1 MICLANLSMSEQ
13 KICAM
18 GTSRRKR
25 TRVTIRGKSATCAFC
40 DRAIALLAAAIFWG
54 LLGTHA
60 AFARFAEPQD
70 PGTENDT
77 RSSKEIAA
85 ERRAHQ
91 AANRGDKAD
100 ASGNLEEAWKDYQ
113 EAIADAPLDKT
124 ILERGAFLRSKLLR
138 RHAEAAERYALNG
151 LLEKATEELG
161 QALLIAPGDTV
172 IAQRLAEMQSMNDE
186 LPAQPTEIVGLPK
199 LKLSPGNKNFNL
211 RGDTKS
217 VYEQAAQQF
226 GIKASFDPDLVARPV
241 KLRADDMNFKTVMS
255 LLGTETGTFYRPLDP
270 SLIYVAANTAE
281 KRKQFAVEAEQ
292 TFPLPQ
298 SVAPEESTEL
308 LRILRE
314 MTGATH
320 IELDTKSHSITMR
333 DAPER
338 LQLAKEI
345 IGQVERSRGEI
356 LLDVELLEVDKG
368 TARKLGITPPFP
380 VTATPITPME
390 ITALKGATTVA
401 SALTELSSILSGQ
414 GISNLTS
421 FIPIGGG
428 YSTLLLTLGSVAAD
442 FSDSLSLLRSG
453 REVVMRAQDGKPA
466 TFFVGDRYPIT
477 LSLLSGS
484 LTGGGAAANIGA
496 TGIANFSPTSFPLTQ
511 FSVSQNPS
519 ALVANTFT
527 SGTQP
532 DLAVVY
538 NNPAIDTFTILQNQD
553 NGNFTTVT
561 PAPITLSAQETGQ
574 VAIGTGVFR
583 TGNSTTTYATRQAAD
598 VVLVNSTSNNISVLL
613 GNGDGTFVEAP
624 GSPMTVG
631 KDPSSVVVADFN
643 NDGALDLAVTNKGDN
658 SISLFEG
665 NGDGTFTEFPGSP
678 FKLTNTSTIAET
690 APAAMVSGFFGNAV
704 NQSNE
709 QDLAIVNETSDN
721 VTILLTSVD
730 NNKNVTLVEAAG
742 SPIPVGKTPVAIATS
757 DFNGDGVADLAVVN
771 QADDTISVLL
781 GSVNENGSFVA
792 ATGSP
797 ISVGATAPS
806 GIVAAPFTGGSTA
819 DIAVT
824 NNGSATLGFFVGNG
838 DGTFTAGGLLAQGIQ
853 IGVPAGPSAII
864 TSVLSTSN
872 NGLPDVALVAQ
883 QSGAANGMVGV
894 ILDSAAFAEAA
905 SGVSGQTPYPGSEY
919 EDLGIKIK
927 VTPTL
932 HADHE
937 VTLHLEFE
945 IRALANAAVNGIPVL
960 SNRTLDQTVR
970 LKEDEPSVLGG
981 LTDREETRSITGLP
995 GFAEIPGPPGYAFGL
1010 HSDTFQDTELLFVV
1024 TPRRLRTADHKS
1036 RTVYA
1041 GRGEPGGPSGSGGQ
1055 QQIQPQQEP
1064 VRQQPAEPAPQPVQ
1078 PAPQPPPQQQQP
1090 PTQPQP
1096 QPPLPV
1102 PPDNPPNH

>member
-1 MICLANLSMSEQ
+1 MNPLANVPMSEQ
-13 KICAM
+13 TICALAASQS
-18 GTSRRKR
+18 TRERR
-25 TRVTIRGKSATCAFC
+25 TAAGL
-40 DRAIALLAAAIFWG
+40 RAPHYRFVALLAAVIFCG
-54 LLGTHA
+54 LGSTNPT
-60 AFARFAEPQD
+60 FARFTAYQEP
-70 PGTENDT
+70 GGEEDT
-77 RSSKEIAA
+77 RSNAEIAA
-85 ERRAHQ
+85 ERRAQ
-91 AANRGDKAD
+91 KAANRGDQAD
-100 ASGNLEEAWKDYQ
+100 ASGKLEEAWKDYR

-124 ILERGAFLRSKLLR
+124 ILARGAALRSKLLR
-138 RHAEAAERYALNG
+138 RHAEVAERYALNG
-151 LLEKATEELG
+151 QLAQATAELY
-161 QALLIAPGDTV
+161 QALLIDPGDTV
-172 IAQRLAEMQSMNDE
+172 LAQRLLEMKSMNDE
-186 LPAQPTEIVGLPK
+186 LPEQPREIEGLPK
-199 LKLSPGNKNFNL
+199 LKLSPGHKNFNL

-226 GIKASFDPDLVARPV
+226 GIKASFDPDLVSRPI
-241 KLRADDMNFKTVMS
+241 KLRADDVDFKTLMS
-255 LLGTETGTFYRPLDP
+255 LLGTQTGTFYRPLDAT
-270 SLIYVAANTAE
+270 LIYVAANTQE
-281 KRKQFAVEAEQ
+281 KRKQFALEAEQ

-298 SVAPEESTEL
+298 SVVPEESTEL

-314 MTGATH
+314 MTGANH
-320 IELDTKSHSITMR
+320 LELDTKSHSITMR
-333 DAPER
+333 DTPER
-338 LQLAKEI
+338 LQLAKQI
-345 IGQVERSRGEI
+345 IEQVERSRGEI

-368 TARKLGITPPFP
+368 TARQLGITPPFP

-390 ITALKGATTVA
+390 VNALKGATTVA
-401 SALTELSSILSGQ
+401 SALTELASILSGQ
-414 GISNLTS
+414 GVSNLTS

-484 LTGGGAAANIGA
+484 LTGGGTAANIGA

-511 FSVSQNPS
+511 FSVGDNPS

-527 SGTQP
+527 DGTQP

-538 NNPAIDTFTILQNQD
+538 NNPATNTFTILQNQD

-583 TGNSTTTYATRQAAD
+583 TGNSTTTYATQQAAD
-598 VVLVNSTSNNISVLL
+598 VVLVNSTSNNISILL
-613 GNGDGTFVEAP
+613 GNGNGTFVEAP
-624 GSPMTVG
+624 GSPIAVG
-631 KDPSSVVVADFN
+631 KNPSSVVVADFN
-643 NDGALDLAVTNKGDN
+643 NDGALDLAVTNKNDN

-678 FKLTNTSTIAET
+678 FKLTNTASIAET
-690 APAAMVSGFFGNAV
+690 GPLAMVSGFFGNAV

-709 QDLAIVNETSDN
+709 KDLAIVNETSDN

-730 NNKNVTLVEAAG
+730 NNKDVTFTEAPD
-742 SPIPVGKTPVAIATS
+742 SPIAVGKTPVAITTS

-771 QADDTISVLL
+771 QADDTISILL

-797 ISVGATAPS
+797 IAVSATAPS
-806 GIVAAPFTGGSTA
+806 GIVAAPFTGGATEDLA
-819 DIAVT
+819 IT

-853 IGVPAGPSAII
+853 IGIPAGPAAMI
-864 TSVLSTSN
+864 TSVLSTTN
-872 NGLPDVALVAQ
+872 NGLPDVAFVAQ
-883 QSGAANGMVGV
+883 QSGATNGVVGV
-894 ILDSAAFAEAA
+894 VLDSAAFAEAA
-905 SGVSGQTPYPGSEY
+905 SGTSGETPYPGSEY

-970 LKEDEPSVLGG
+970 LKEDEPSILGG

-1010 HSDTFQDTELLFVV
+1010 HDDTFQDTELLFVV
-1024 TPRRLRTADHKS
+1024 TPRRLRTKDRKA

-1041 GRGEPGGPSGSGGQ
+1041 GRGEPSGPGAQ
-1055 QQIQPQQEP
+1055 QSAAPPQGEP
-1064 VRQQPAEPAPQPVQ
+1064 MRQQPGEPSPQ
-1078 PAPQPPPQQQQP
+1078 PAPPPPPQTP
-1090 PTQPQP
+1090 PANAPTQPQP
-1096 QPPLPV
+1096 APPLPE
-1102 PPDNPPNH
+1102 PPPTPPKR